1 MEAINQNQLFAKTN
15 PVKLFFKAAV
25 PGAIGMAA
33 SNIYYVSEALMV
45 GRFLGEL
52 PFAAMNLATPLVLI
66 NYAIADLIGVGSS
79 VHLAIK
85 LGEGKEEEA
94 NRMFT
99 TALILILLCTSLF
112 SFVLIVFAPW
122 FFKIMGADP
131 EVSKL
136 ATDYL
141 RVYALLTPICG
152 YAFAFD
158 NYLRICG
165 KIRQSMYL
173 NLFMAGIS
181 ALIEFTLLYFLRLP
195 LPFAALGTSLGMIIA
210 VAIVIVPFA
219 RGKMAL
225 KIKKPDF
232 GKNTVKDIFTAGTP
246 VFLSNMA
253 GRIFSLVMNY
263 LLIAMGGT
271 NAISIY
277 GIVMNTEGV
286 VLPFLYGMCDSL
298 QPAVGYNLGQG
309 NTKRVKAL
317 EKCCFIGSAV
327 ISIAFGILMLV
338 FNRGV
343 VTIFMGSGMDDVFMA
358 SAKIAVAL
366 FALNYLIRWISYA
379 TQSFASA
386 IGESN
391 KASMLSL
398 LFAVV
403 FPSIS
408 IVLLWPL
415 GVNGLYLNTSLT
427 ALLAAVVSLFVLRKM
442 LKKLNKTIIVDS
454 TLS

>member
-1 MEAINQNQLFAKTN
+1 MDTINQNQLFASTK
-15 PVKLFFKAAV
+15 PSKLFFKAAI

-85 LGEGKEEEA
+85 MGEGKDEEA
-94 NRMFT
+94 NKMFT
-99 TALILILLCTSLF
+99 TAFILIFLCTAVFSFFLILL
-112 SFVLIVFAPW
+112 APW
-122 FFKIMGADP
+122 FFKVMGADAT
-131 EVSKL
+131 VGKL

-141 RVYALLTPICG
+141 RVYAFLTPICG

-165 KIRQSMYL
+165 KIRQSMFL

-181 ALIEFTLLYFLRLP
+181 ALIEFTLLYFWRLP
-195 LPFAALGTSLGMIIA
+195 LPFAAFGTSLGMIIA

-225 KIKKPDF
+225 KFTKPDIKF
-232 GKNTVKDIFTAGTP
+232 SHVRDMVSAGTP
-246 VFLSNMA
+246 AFLSNMA
-253 GRIFSLVMNY
+253 GRIFSLLMNF
-263 LLIAMGGT
+263 LLLSIGG
-271 NAISIY
+271 NDAISIY

-298 QPAVGYNLGQG
+298 QPAVGYNLGSG
-309 NTKRVKAL
+309 RIKRVKSL
-317 EKCCFIGSAV
+317 ERYCFSGSAIV
-327 ISIAFGILMLV
+327 SIFFGVMMLI

-343 VTIFMGSGMDDVFMA
+343 VTIFMGSGMSDAFMA
-358 SAKIAVAL
+358 TASVAVML

-379 TQSFASA
+379 TQSFISA
-386 IGESN
+386 IGHSRR
-391 KASMLSL
+391 ASILSL
-398 LFAVV
+398 SSAVV
-403 FPSIS
+403 FPLIS
-408 IVLLWPL
+408 IPLLWKL
-415 GVNGLYLNTSLT
+415 GVNGLYLNTALT
-427 ALLAAVVSLFVLRKM
+427 ALFSAVLSVFFLVRVIRE
-442 LKKLNKTIIVDS
+442 LNNKEGIA
-454 TLS
+454 